1 MKPSKLV
8 CVCGGGE
15 LSKAKSWQ
23 KKRFSRERV
32 QSPTQSLPQCQCAF
46 SSRRQIKHY
55 DFLVHGGPYSTRH
68 VSQLSSAGCS
78 GGMCGGGAAVCRG
91 GVSGFRPVPRAT
103 WLALVSSWVFLTS
116 GNRLIADESR
126 LTPVP
131 IMRASAQ
138 ANHDVTVAFLKSS
151 KPGVLERSKAWKEN
165 KGFILELNMSGHW
178 PGTTVRLG
186 HPKSHFPTGQQF
198 REASLVTEQSKSD
211 IKAFE
216 KRRLVGNTR

>member
-1 MKPSKLV
+1 M
-8 CVCGGGE
+8 
-15 LSKAKSWQ
+15 
-23 KKRFSRERV
+23 
-32 QSPTQSLPQCQCAF
+32 
-46 SSRRQIKHY
+46 
-55 DFLVHGGPYSTRH
+55 
-68 VSQLSSAGCS
+68 
-78 GGMCGGGAAVCRG
+78 
-91 GVSGFRPVPRAT
+91 
-103 WLALVSSWVFLTS
+103 
-116 GNRLIADESR
+116 
-126 LTPVP
+126 P

-138 ANHDVTVAFLKSS
+138 ANHNVTVAFLKSS

-216 KRRLVGNTR
+216 KRRLVGNTGRQLQQIREAQL